1 VLKNVVQV
9 CTLINVLLESSDEET
24 LSLAL
29 SLLITLLS
37 GTIKVSREEEIL
49 FVEMIPGTPLT
60 HLIVDVYLMSVKL

>member
-1 VLKNVVQV
+1 MLKNVVQV

-49 FVEMIPGTPLT
+49 FVEMIPGTLLT
-60 HLIVDVYLMSVKL
+60 YSC